1 MNLVIG
7 TKDRAQIVEMVE
19 QYDRANG
26 VENHVSDIMKERVFE
41 PLSIQK
47 LANRTRAYLKIQDGC
62 SQYCSYCI
70 NSLCERPYPQQR
82 AAGGCG

>member
-1 MNLVIG
+1 MKMPLWRLSGCYAQTAPKELMEIAGVNLVIG

-41 PLSIQK
+41 PGFPFKSWQTEQEPI
-47 LANRTRAYLKIQDGC
+47 
-62 SQYCSYCI
+62 
-70 NSLCERPYPQQR
+70 
-82 AAGGCG
+82 